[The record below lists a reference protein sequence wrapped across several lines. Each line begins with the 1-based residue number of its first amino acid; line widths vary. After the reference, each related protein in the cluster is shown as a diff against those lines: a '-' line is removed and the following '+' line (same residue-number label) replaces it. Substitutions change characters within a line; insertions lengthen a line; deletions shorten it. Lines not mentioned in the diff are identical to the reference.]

1 MPPEQY
7 RVKLTRAALK
17 DLKGYRSDAVRVK
30 ERMDALRDNPLAG
43 HPLSGSLAGLRSL
56 EFSLRGSGQHRAI
69 YVVRELTY
77 SCVVV
82 FIGSHENV
90 YDRAERRLRSLD
102 ALLDEVESDES

>member
-1 MPPEQY
+1 
-7 RVKLTRAALK
+7 
-17 DLKGYRSDAVRVK
+17 
-30 ERMDALRDNPLAG
+30 MDALRDNPLAG
-43 HPLSGSLAGLRSL
+43 HPLSGSLAGVRSL